1 MKKICILSLAALV
14 WSACEKLPNT
24 DGITPQ
30 KVVLFDNAA
39 VTTIKVKDDSGS
51 SAPTE
56 VKVRLANPIAEDTYY
71 QVSLDK
77 SAITAYNQANKV
89 DYDLVPANTLAMS
102 YTDQGVT
109 KTATTLVVRV
119 PKGQQVSAGKLQ
131 FNIGALVDA
140 NGQKT
145 LWSE

>member
-77 SAITAYNQANKV
+77 SAIIAYNQANKV
-89 DYDLVPANTLAMS
+89 DYDLV
-102 YTDQGVT
+102 
-109 KTATTLVVRV
+109 
-119 PKGQQVSAGKLQ
+119 
-131 FNIGALVDA
+131 
-140 NGQKT
+140 
-145 LWSE
+145 